1 MASGSASG
9 SYLASSLASALHDGL
24 TEEGFDIAWSKKT
37 REESL
42 HRDEP
47 NAGGA
52 SALAFTLSGLD
63 GKRLSMATLK
73 GKVVEL
79 RWVNPHVTLTLT
91 GALNADEA
99 PGEWLMETTSPGN
112 LVRVGGW
119 RRDIVK
125 PGDEV
130 EVVFHPLREPEKK
143 MGLMRQLTTLSN
155 GEVFAA
161 NIRDQEKPGLE

>member
-1 MASGSASG
+1 MRHVMKSIGAFAAFAVLALGVSQVAAHHSASM
-9 SYLASSLASALHDGL
+9 
-24 TEEGFDIAWSKKT
+24 FDFSKT
-37 REESL
+37 Q
-42 HRDEP
+42 
-47 NAGGA
+47 
-52 SALAFTLSGLD
+52 
-63 GKRLSMATLK
+63 TLK

-91 GALNADEA
+91 GSLTPDEA

-119 RRDIVK
+119 RRDVVK

-130 EVVFHPLREPEKK
+130 EVVFFPLREPDKK
-143 MGLMRQLTTLSN
+143 MGLMRQLTTLAN